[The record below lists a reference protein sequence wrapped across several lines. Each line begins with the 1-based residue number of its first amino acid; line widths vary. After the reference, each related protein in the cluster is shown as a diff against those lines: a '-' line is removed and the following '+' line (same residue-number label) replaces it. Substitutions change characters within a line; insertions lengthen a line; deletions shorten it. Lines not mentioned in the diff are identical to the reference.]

1 MKTQISAIYAAT
13 TDKYVAS
20 IRKGSTDITMAEENG
35 SDLVDAV
42 KKETGVEIEYDAN
55 RRVFLIPEENKFR

>member
-1 MKTQISAIYAAT
+1 MQTQISAIYAAT

-20 IRKGSTDITMAEENG
+20 IRKGAKDIILTEENG

-42 KKETGVEIEYDAN
+42 KRETGVEIKYDAN
-55 RRVFLIPEENKFR
+55 KRLFLIPEENLFN